1 MNEKIYSLLKKLE
14 QEENEKNK
22 NNYVITFWQDNYNHM
37 QERVYPKSMKE
48 RANKKYKE
56 LLKMLEEGKINDVII
71 KYPE

>member
-14 QEENEKNK
+14 QEENVK

-37 QERVYPKSMKE
+37 QERIYPKSMKE

-56 LLKMLEEGKINDVII
+56 LLRMLEEEKIDDVMI